1 MQLERFDFGL
11 KTLQGGVGRHEF
23 GEYDKAHS
31 FRGEEGGGSQEDGQ
45 NIFVPELML
54 GNYKPTR
61 RRIEKEGKGSGP
73 ALFIARRLLKAN
85 EFQQQQQ
92 QQQQH

>member
-23 GEYDKAHS
+23 GEHDKAHS
-31 FRGEEGGGSQEDGQ
+31 FRREDGGGSHEDGQ

-54 GNYKPTR
+54 
-61 RRIEKEGKGSGP
+61 
-73 ALFIARRLLKAN
+73 
-85 EFQQQQQ
+85 
-92 QQQQH
+92 